1 MAVLGGV
8 ELASALIPRL
18 LGGVTGDTGTPRGA
32 RAHPERDAG
41 AGGCGAA
48 LFGEQQRLPWSP
60 RSPRVQLRCQATRG
74 GFPNQTSQPTRTKYV
89 SGYFQKAGRTDK

>member
-8 ELASALIPRL
+8 ELASVLILRL

-32 RAHPERDAG
+32 RAHPERN

-48 LFGEQQRLPWSP
+48 LFGEQQRLPW
-60 RSPRVQLRCQATRG
+60 SPRVQLRCQATRG